1 MKQHLD
7 LKTLKLCH
15 LEKVKQFSKHFHL
28 IFFSNWN
35 SSKPT
40 FSHKI
45 VLSQTIGI
53 FWGTMLLGGSPC
65 QPKGLLFAF
74 CHQLPP
80 SAVLSDLGNTPWPQL
95 RRSGQSKSNTRPG
108 YAHPQGSL
116 HTSLSQ
122 CFICILYLCFITQNT
137 VTRQRSKERSPTN
150 LQIPNACLHLE
161 GIYWQMTVKQESCT
175 ARTSLQ
181 LQKVLPWLWAELDRA
196 WHAAASALTPC

>member
-15 LEKVKQFSKHFHL
+15 LEKVKQFSKHFRP

-65 QPKGLLFAF
+65 QPKGLLLPL

-80 SAVLSDLGNTPWPQL
+80 PAGSPCCSVRPWWHTLAPVQI
-95 RRSGQSKSNTRPG
+95 KS
-108 YAHPQGSL
+108 
-116 HTSLSQ
+116 
-122 CFICILYLCFITQNT
+122 I
-137 VTRQRSKERSPTN
+137 K
-150 LQIPNACLHLE
+150 
-161 GIYWQMTVKQESCT
+161 
-175 ARTSLQ
+175 
-181 LQKVLPWLWAELDRA
+181 A
-196 WHAAASALTPC
+196 WHPAWICTSTGVITYLPISMFYLHFVSLFHHPKHSHQAEE

>member
-1 MKQHLD
+1 MLAIKTKQHLD

-65 QPKGLLFAF
+65 QPKGLLLAF

-80 SAVLSDLGNTPWPQL
+80 SAGSPCCPVRPWQHSLAPAQEI
-95 RRSGQSKSNTRPG
+95 KSIKVCHQAWICTSTGISTYLPVSMV
-108 YAHPQGSL
+108 YLHFVSL
-116 HTSLSQ
+116 
-122 CFICILYLCFITQNT
+122 F
-137 VTRQRSKERSPTN
+137 
-150 LQIPNACLHLE
+150 HLPKCSH
-161 GIYWQMTVKQESCT
+161 Q
-175 ARTSLQ
+175 
-181 LQKVLPWLWAELDRA
+181 AEE
-196 WHAAASALTPC
+196 

>member
-1 MKQHLD
+1 MLAIKTKQHLD

-65 QPKGLLFAF
+65 WPKGLLLAF

-80 SAVLSDLGNTPWPQL
+80 SAGSPCCPVRPWQHSLAQL
-95 RRSGQSKSNTRPG
+95 RRSSQSKSATRPG
-108 YAHPQGSL
+108 YAHPQGSV
-116 HTSLSQ
+116 HISLSQ
-122 CFICILYLCFITQNT
+122 WFICILYLCFISQNA
-137 VTRQRSKERSPTN
+137 VTRQRSKERS
-150 LQIPNACLHLE
+150 
-161 GIYWQMTVKQESCT
+161 
-175 ARTSLQ
+175 
-181 LQKVLPWLWAELDRA
+181 LPQTCK
-196 WHAAASALTPC
+196 SQTPAYTWMGFTDKFL